1 MVSVIFFVIIVFVS
15 FLISSVAGF
24 AGAAFAVPLS
34 AGIIGL
40 VNARCAV
47 NIISIAFTLTICIQQ
62 RKYIRI
68 KEIIPILAIVF
79 AGMVCGIFINS
90 YITSEE
96 ILIRILGVCILII
109 SAFRLFVD
117 REIRLNK
124 AVAFLIIFASGIIN
138 YLFLCGGIV
147 LVIYMSRKYK
157 DKDCFRGF
165 NGVIFL
171 FQSIVMLFVQQ
182 GNGMYRYDNIMMGLL
197 GIVPVVIATWLG
209 NRIVKKI
216 SQKHFE
222 KITYILLMA
231 MSLLLIME

>member
-24 AGAAFAVPLS
+24 AGAAFAVPL
-34 AGIIGL
+34 AAEVIGL

-47 NIISIAFTLTICIQQ
+47 NIISIAFNLAISFQQ
-62 RKYIRI
+62 RKYIKL
-68 KEIIPILAIVF
+68 KEIIPILAVVL
-79 AGMVCGIFINS
+79 AGMVFGIFVNS
-90 YITSEE
+90 YISSEE

-109 SAFRLFVD
+109 SAFRLFFD
-117 REIRLNK
+117 RELTLNK
-124 AVAFLIIFASGIIN
+124 TASFLIVFVSGIIN

-147 LVIYMSRKYK
+147 MVIYMSQKYR
-157 DKDCFRGF
+157 DKNYFRAF
-165 NGVIFL
+165 NGFIFL
-171 FQSIVMLFVQQ
+171 IQSIVMLFVQQ
-182 GNGMYRYDNIMMGLL
+182 GNGMYQKDNIMIGLI
-197 GIVPVVIATWLG
+197 GIIPVVIATFIG